1 MSHSAVE
8 KLIAIAERDEPFS
21 DFIIAAA
28 EDVVCKN
35 ASGWVVMQ
43 GIFFS
48 LEEIQRLMAEIDDQ
62 WPTQIATASRV
73 SRTYDTPKFRLR
85 VSAYS
90 TFAGNRPTLV
100 VRRTPRNPIA
110 IKDTGLPS
118 SVIHLTRVTRGLI
131 LVSGATGAGKTTTIA
146 SIVDVI
152 NQNRRAHIA
161 TIEDPIEY
169 VYKPKQSIF
178 SQREVG
184 IDTPSF
190 YEGARSAMRQ
200 SPDVIVIGEIRDR
213 ETAETALLAGDS
225 GHLVLASL
233 HANSAYG
240 AVKKLVSFFPEEMDI
255 RLAALQQS
263 LMGVIHQ
270 VMVPHVDG
278 ENRVLATEIIFNHKQ
293 QFSEALGS
301 AEKVQQLLERKDDGI
316 STTLVASLVELVK
329 KNQVKKDD
337 AIESV
342 IGQGWAY
349 KKLIEMLGA

>member
-8 KLIAIAERDEPFS
+8 KLVAIAERDEPFS
-21 DFIIAAA
+21 DFIVAAA

-35 ASGWVVMQ
+35 ASGWVPMQ

-48 LEEIQRLMAEIDDQ
+48 LEEIQLLMKEIDTQ
-62 WPTQIATASRV
+62 WPTQIATATRV
-73 SRTYDTPKFRLR
+73 SRTYDTARFRLR

-90 TFAGNRPTLV
+90 TFSGNRPTLV
-100 VRRTPRNPIA
+100 VRRTPRNPLA
-110 IKDTGLPS
+110 LKDTGLPA
-118 SVIHLTRVTRGLI
+118 SVMHLTRVTRGLV

-169 VYKPKQSIF
+169 VYTPKQSIF

-184 IDTPSF
+184 IDIPSF

-213 ETAETALLAGDS
+213 ETAETAMLAGDS

-233 HANSAYG
+233 HANSSYG
-240 AVKKLVSFFPEEMDI
+240 AIKKLVSFFPDEMDV
-255 RLAALQQS
+255 RLAMLQQS
-263 LMGVIHQ
+263 LMGVVHQ
-270 VMVPHVDG
+270 VMVPHVDK
-278 ENRVLATEIIFNHKQ
+278 ESRVLAAEILFNHKQ
-293 QFSEALGS
+293 QFSEALGN
-301 AEKVQQLLERKDDGI
+301 AEKVQQLLERRDDGI
-316 STTLVASLVELVK
+316 STTLVGSLVDLVK
-329 KNQVKKDD
+329 KGQISKED
-337 AIESV
+337 AIETV
-342 IGQGWAY
+342 IGHGWAY
-349 KKLIEMLGA
+349 KKLIETLGT